1 MSRSDLESADPSVV
15 TAPSSVVTAS
25 SSVVTA
31 PSVVI
36 GPSRLP
42 LVKAEAVVRTF
53 AGPIP
58 ALI

>member
-15 TAPSSVVTAS
+15 TAPSSVVTA
-25 SSVVTA
+25 

-42 LVKAEAVVRTF
+42 PVKAEAVVRTF

>member
-25 SSVVTA
+25 SSLVTA
-31 PSVVI
+31 PS
-36 GPSRLP
+36 RL
-42 LVKAEAVVRTF
+42 LVVKADAVVRAF